1 MTEPSKAQTIDGEL
15 PRHCAFT
22 LPGVV
27 LALGRDNWHC
37 LKETYDDLSTD
48 MQVRESLFGISRN
61 SFIVLL
67 FFVFFRTILIIFRI
81 KKKYQNKKIT
91 FY

>member
-27 LALGRDNWHC
+27 LALGRDNWYC
-37 LKETYDDLSTD
+37 LKDTYDVLSTD
-48 MQVRESLFGISRN
+48 MQVCSLK
-61 SFIVLL
+61 LL
-67 FFVFFRTILIIFRI
+67 HNI
-81 KKKYQNKKIT
+81 QNKNYSGGFSRPFFKTDKPSTLSHRIASN
-91 FY
+91 